1 MATNLT
7 EMVEDWV
14 SSLPTVYFKL
24 REALEDPD
32 STFDDFSKIISGD
45 SALTARLLRIVNS
58 SFYGFPSK
66 IETISHALTIVGTE
80 QLSELILNATVMKQF
95 DGISPKL
102 LNMESFWKHGI
113 GCGVAARELAQY
125 LEKAGPERY
134 YVAGMLHDIGILVIF
149 KKKPQQATEILTR
162 CECEKEPL
170 FKIER
175 EVLGFDH
182 AQIAQALFKEWKLPV
197 RLVEP
202 VAYHH
207 NPLEAKKYPEEAA
220 ITHVA
225 DILAY
230 EMNLGQSGEQKVQEL
245 DPLVM
250 KKLELEPNFRE
261 ALKDGIQ
268 EQFDEAIKM
277 FL

>member
-32 STFDDFSKIISGD
+32 ASFNDFAKIISGD

-58 SFYGFPSK
+58 PFFGFPSK

-95 DGISPKL
+95 DGVSPKL

-125 LEKAGPERY
+125 LEKTSPERY
-134 YVAGMLHDIGILVIF
+134 YITGMLHDIGILVIF
-149 KKKPQQATEILTR
+149 KKKPQQAKEILIR
-162 CECEKEPL
+162 CEAENEHL
-170 FKIER
+170 FKVER

-182 AQIAQALFKEWKLPV
+182 AQIAQALLKEWKLPV

-202 VAYHH
+202 VAFHH
-207 NPLEAKKYPEEAA
+207 NPLEATKYPEEVA
-220 ITHVA
+220 ITHIA

-230 EMNLGQSGEQKVQEL
+230 EMNLGQSGEQKIQEI

-250 KKLELEPNFRE
+250 KRLELSPDFRE
-261 ALKDGIQ
+261 AITDGIQ